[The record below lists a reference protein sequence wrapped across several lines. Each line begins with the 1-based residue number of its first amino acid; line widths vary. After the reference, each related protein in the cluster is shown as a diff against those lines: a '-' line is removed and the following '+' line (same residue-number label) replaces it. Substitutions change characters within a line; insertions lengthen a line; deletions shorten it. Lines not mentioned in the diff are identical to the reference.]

1 MNKINNKVSEEKEA
15 KKAAELARKQR
26 MNRKYGKK
34 IQVQREQEKQ
44 AKVSED
50 KKKLNTIRKRKRENK
65 DDFDIEVEEEI
76 SEKPKNKI
84 GGKRQKA
91 VSQKRQARN
100 EQYGFGGNKR
110 DAKRNDKESAGKDEF
125 NAARNKAPFRGM
137 KGGRNGKQQ
146 RPGKARRQQIR
157 GRKNSSKK

>member
-1 MNKINNKVSEEKEA
+1 MNKINNKASEEKEA

-34 IQVQREQEKQ
+34 IQIQREQEKQ
-44 AKVSED
+44 AQVSED

-65 DDFDIEVEEEI
+65 DEFDVEVEEEI
-76 SEKPKNKI
+76 LEKKPKNTT
-84 GGKRQKA
+84 GGKRQKT

-100 EQYGFGGNKR
+100 EQYGFGGKNR
-110 DAKRNDKESAGKDEF
+110 NDKRNDRESAGKDEF
-125 NAARNKAPFRGM
+125 NTARNKAPFRGV
-137 KGGRNGKQQ
+137 KGGRKGKQQ

-157 GRKNSSKK
+157 GRKNSKK